1 MASIPALTSRLRLLR
16 QMKNWTQEEFGRK
29 LNVSKVT
36 VSSYESGVRTPD
48 AKTLIKI
55 ADLFDV
61 SVDYLLGRTDGKN
74 EGYTSEVLVS
84 EDEKELLER
93 FRNLSENDAK
103 VLLQLARVLE
113 RRGQISDELSPVT
126 QIITEQGKHEPENG
140 TIHGKETI
148 TFLDYLEML
157 REQRP

>member
-1 MASIPALTSRLRLLR
+1 
-16 QMKNWTQEEFGRK
+16 MKNWTQEEFGRK
-29 LNVSKVT
+29 LNISKVT

-74 EGYTSEVLVS
+74 EGYASEVLVS
-84 EDEKELLER
+84 KDEKELLER

-103 VLLQLARVLE
+103 VLLQLARILE
-113 RRGQISDELSPVT
+113 RRGRISDELNPVSH
-126 QIITEQGKHEPENG
+126 ITSEQGKNETGISNS
-140 TIHGKETI
+140 HGKETI